1 MDIFEFFTNYSG
13 TIMFIFYS
21 FMLLICGYF
30 LGRMFGSLDSIK
42 NDFKSLDYDNLLRE
56 NEQLRDVIEIK
67 KKK

>member
-1 MDIFEFFTNYSG
+1 MGIFEFFTNNIDIIS
-13 TIMFIFYS
+13 FIFLI
-21 FMLLICGYF
+21 FMLFICGYF
-30 LGRMFGSLDSIK
+30 FGHMSGSLDSIK